1 MYLFIAFVLVV
12 GGPAFI
18 NITSIEPSRAQKRG
32 REVTSDDRD
41 KVEIREEK
49 SAEGAEGG
57 SQKSVM
63 QRNRRRNLAATHD
76 DVTAALPHTFE
87 AVFAKEIAQL
97 RARKDTQPRHASLQ
111 AL

>member
-41 KVEIREEK
+41 KVEIRKENPPSPRLRRDLPSSSYGMARGQRIKKE
-49 SAEGAEGG
+49 EGG
-57 SQKSVM
+57 
-63 QRNRRRNLAATHD
+63 NGEPERREKVEGRT
-76 DVTAALPHTFE
+76 
-87 AVFAKEIAQL
+87 I
-97 RARKDTQPRHASLQ
+97 TQG
-111 AL
+111 